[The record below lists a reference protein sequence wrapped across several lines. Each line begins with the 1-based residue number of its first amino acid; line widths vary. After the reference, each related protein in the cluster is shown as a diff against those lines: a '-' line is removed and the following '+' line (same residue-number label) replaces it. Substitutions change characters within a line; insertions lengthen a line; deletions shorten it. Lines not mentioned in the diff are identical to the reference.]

1 MDKVIIKTKKEKSVM
16 WKPVMV
22 KSEMYDQIEQL
33 ANITKKRKCDV
44 VETLL
49 KFALERVEIEEEE

>member
-22 KSEMYDQIEQL
+22 KSEMYDQIEEL
-33 ANITKKRKCDV
+33 ANITRKRKCDV

>member
-22 KSEMYDQIEQL
+22 KSEMYDQIEEL

>member
-1 MDKVIIKTKKEKSVM
+1 MDKVIIKSKKEKAVI

-22 KSEMYDQIEQL
+22 KSELFEQIEEL
-33 ANITKKRKCDV
+33 ANITRKRKCDV

-49 KFALERVEIEEEE
+49 KFALERVEIEEEN

>member
-1 MDKVIIKTKKEKSVM
+1 MDKVIIKTKKEKAVM

-22 KSEMYDQIEQL
+22 RSEMYDQIEEL
-33 ANITKKRKCDV
+33 ANITRKRKCDV

>member
-22 KSEMYDQIEQL
+22 KSEMYDQIEEL
-33 ANITKKRKCDV
+33 ANITRKRKCDV
-44 VETLL
+44 VEALL